1 MSWSITQKDLEHF
14 FGLTEV
20 AMIRLPLKEW
30 ASEEDMKKLEAI
42 ATSEPLPED
51 WPELQCKIARKSYGF
66 IKWMQ
71 NLATKNWKAEK
82 NYINEKLQKIDFS
95 MPWCT
100 RLRWGARNLKNV
112 DIFIHVT
119 VGTSQIAWETI

>member
-42 ATSEPLPED
+42 ATSEPLP
-51 WPELQCKIARKSYGF
+51 
-66 IKWMQ
+66 
-71 NLATKNWKAEK
+71 
-82 NYINEKLQKIDFS
+82 
-95 MPWCT
+95 
-100 RLRWGARNLKNV
+100 
-112 DIFIHVT
+112 
-119 VGTSQIAWETI
+119 